1 MRVRLSYTT
10 EVEEVLKE
18 TALLFGN
25 LSHTIEEAIKTYNDI
40 TTNLKDDEFNP
51 KTFHEDVSKFRQN
64 LAKIDIRS
72 LELEEIITGY
82 SDYHRA
88 PQEFLPETLQEPEI
102 SEMVNESS
110 PFVATEESEVMD
122 D

>member
-1 MRVRLSYTT
+1 MRVRLSYTS

-18 TALLFGN
+18 ASLLFGN
-25 LSHTIEEAIKTYNDI
+25 LSHTIEETIKTYNDI

-51 KTFHEDVSKFRQN
+51 KTFHEDVNKFRQN

-88 PQEFLPETLQEPEI
+88 PQEFLPETLEGPEI

-110 PFVATEESEVMD
+110 PSVAIEESEVMD